1 MVRDLRSMSDAD
13 AERYLRRIRSSA
25 NESYIAPL
33 LSTETDGRS
42 TRQTTVAASCTSSEA
57 SFPGRSPE
65 ASTSPAASGT
75 SGFAPASQSD
85 GSSPRSAAPLTTPSP
100 CASQSVVADD
110 LAALLHFDL
119 PLPSAKTTWAGVQSF
134 FSSCGKLFHI
144 YTQEQMLDYYRAV
157 FGVDGKA
164 DTSQKLAICCLY
176 AFASVGIQYNAGDF
190 QKGLGEAFHNVS
202 RRFFSEVMEDR
213 PLDTIKVC
221 TLFAMYNI
229 LNKATVAL
237 AYVEVGLSMSK
248 RQSQSTGAC
257 HPSMMSSEEWIDFRR
272 TWRALLFFASWLSS
286 TLGYISGSDDSE
298 FAKLLPIAEQ
308 DHDSYSAELGELVQ
322 AEMTKIS
329 LLQAGILRKHLA
341 VQELTTLGMDGA
353 IRELQEWHGQLPEAM
368 QLQSL
373 YRTDWPPLVR
383 WSIYH
388 LHLLYHGAFMLVYRR
403 MAAHCVRV
411 QRTGGDFAAAGREPT
426 LRSLVDQGITSARD
440 TARIVSLLL
449 AEQGVFKRCWIVM

>member
-1 MVRDLRSMSDAD
+1 MVKDLQSMSDTD

-25 NESYIAPL
+25 NDSYIAPL
-33 LSTETDGRS
+33 LSTETDDRS
-42 TRQTTVAASCTSSEA
+42 TRQPTVAASYTSSES
-57 SFPGRSPE
+57 SFPDRSPE

-75 SGFAPASQSD
+75 SGVAVTSLSD
-85 GSSPRSAAPLTTPSP
+85 DPSPSPRATQSP
-100 CASQSVVADD
+100 ATDD

-157 FGVDGKA
+157 FGIDGKA

-229 LNKATVAL
+229 IDKATVAL

-257 HPSMMSSEEWIDFRR
+257 HPSMISSEEWIDFRR
-272 TWRALLFFASWLSS
+272 TWRALLFFARC
-286 TLGYISGSDDSE
+286 
-298 FAKLLPIAEQ
+298 
-308 DHDSYSAELGELVQ
+308 V
-322 AEMTKIS
+322 
-329 LLQAGILRKHLA
+329 LA
-341 VQELTTLGMDGA
+341 TQV
-353 IRELQEWHGQLPEAM
+353 
-368 QLQSL
+368 
-373 YRTDWPPLVR
+373 
-383 WSIYH
+383 
-388 LHLLYHGAFMLVYRR
+388 
-403 MAAHCVRV
+403 
-411 QRTGGDFAAAGREPT
+411 
-426 LRSLVDQGITSARD
+426 
-440 TARIVSLLL
+440 
-449 AEQGVFKRCWIVM
+449 